1 MPWYTVIVE
10 LKPEKATSVMSSV
23 QFVELGHPGA
33 PGIGVTGPAVL
44 TLKLTLPFL
53 TDPAGISCAPVR
65 VTTAGFC
72 PGGWC

>member
-33 PGIGVTGPAVL
+33 PGIGVTGPAENVL
-44 TLKLTLPFL
+44 KIRPPLVFGRAEADLL
-53 TDPAGISCAPVR
+53 
-65 VTTAGFC
+65 VTTLDEALSAIDR
-72 PGGWC
+72 